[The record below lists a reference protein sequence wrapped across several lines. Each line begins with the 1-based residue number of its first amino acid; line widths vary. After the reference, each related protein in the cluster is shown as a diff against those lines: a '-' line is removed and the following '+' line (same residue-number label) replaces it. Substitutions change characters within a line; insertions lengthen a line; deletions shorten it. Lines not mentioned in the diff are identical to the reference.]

1 MTGARRRFGAVV
13 AAGALIGGTGLAAA
27 VPTVLMAPVASA
39 HSVLLS
45 IDPQDGAEVT
55 ASPEQIV
62 LTFNEEINQNFVTIA
77 VTSGGDPTNRVT
89 GDPTVDGA
97 TVTAQV
103 GDLPAGDYTIGYR
116 VTSADGHVVSGS
128 STFRV
133 AGGAGDGDAEGG
145 AEATGAEAPT
155 SGAPTA
161 QGGEAAESGAAET
174 SAADSAD
181 TGTADSADAEA
192 SESADRVN
200 PAIWVV
206 AGVAAALIAGA
217 FFLLRRGGD

>member
-1 MTGARRRFGAVV
+1 MTGARRRLGGVV
-13 AAGALIGGTGLAAA
+13 AAGALIGGTGLAVA
-27 VPTVLMAPVASA
+27 VPTVVTAPVAAA

-45 IDPQDGAEVT
+45 IDPQDGVEV
-55 ASPEQIV
+55 AGSPEQIV
-62 LTFNEEINQNFVTIA
+62 LTFNEEINPNFVTVA
-77 VTSGGDPTNRVT
+77 VTSEGDSTNRVA

-103 GDLPAGDYTIGYR
+103 SDLAAGEYTVGYR

-133 AGGAGDGDAEGG
+133 AGEAGDDDAEGG
-145 AEATGAEAPT
+145 SAATTGQAPA

-161 QGGEAAESGAAET
+161 QSGQGTGTESADSGAT
-174 SAADSAD
+174 DSTDAGS
-181 TGTADSADAEA
+181 TDAEA
-192 SESADRVN
+192 QDSEDRVN

-217 FFLLRRGGD
+217 FFLLRRGKD